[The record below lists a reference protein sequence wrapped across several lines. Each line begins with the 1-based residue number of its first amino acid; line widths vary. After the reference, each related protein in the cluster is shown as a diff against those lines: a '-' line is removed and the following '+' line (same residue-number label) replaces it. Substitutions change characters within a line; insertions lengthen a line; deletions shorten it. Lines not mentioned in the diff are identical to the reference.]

1 MEINY
6 AFIYDI
12 INKAYKHYKCLQCED
27 FYLSFD
33 KQHNIFVIG
42 WHTFMDAYINM
53 ERVKNVAK
61 FVRKYSKLPIYN
73 AYGLM
78 DI

>member
-1 MEINY
+1 MEIN
-6 AFIYDI
+6 DI
-12 INKAYKHYKCLQCED
+12 INKAYKHYKCLQSED

-33 KQHNIFVIG
+33 EQHKIFVIE
-42 WHTFMDAYINM
+42 WHTFMDDYINM

-61 FVRKYSKLPIYN
+61 FVRKYSKFPIYN